1 LNWPLVELGEV
12 IDFIRGVTFKPGDL
26 VENFSNASIVVM
38 RTKNVQVAGLKV
50 DDLISIPKNLVRREE
65 QILKNGD
72 MLISSANSWALVG
85 KVSLINDLNYECTA
99 GGFISIVRPI
109 SRVVDSQ
116 YLYHW
121 ISAPKNQDAIRHCGR
136 QTTNISNLDVGR
148 FKTLKIPLPPL
159 AEQKR
164 IADILD
170 KADGMRRKRQ
180 QAIDLAD
187 EFLRATFLD
196 MFGDPFNN
204 IMGFPKMRLDSFGS
218 VFTGNTPPRSEKK
231 YYGDYID
238 WIKSNNIHESSLYV
252 SRAKEF
258 LSTEGAAI
266 GRRVPSGSI
275 LVTCI
280 AGSRDSIGNT
290 ALTDRPVAFN
300 QQINALV
307 PTDPNKT
314 LFIYQQLNL
323 HKELVRERSIGV
335 TTGQVNKTTFSSIEL
350 LDPPEEL
357 VVDFT
362 RRISQLNMLFHQFK
376 DSTRGINECFNSLQH
391 KAFAG
396 EL

>member
-1 LNWPLVELGEV
+1 MSWPLIRLKDCCEV
-12 IDFIRGVTFKPGDL
+12 VGGATPNRNIETYWNSRDIPWLTPKDISKLRHPILNDAPEYISQEGYDSCSTYLLPKGSVLLTSRAPIGNVAIAGRDICTNQGFKSLVPG
-26 VENFSNASIVVM
+26 
-38 RTKNVQVAGLKV
+38 
-50 DDLISIPKNLVRREE
+50 P
-65 QILKNGD
+65 
-72 MLISSANSWALVG
+72 
-85 KVSLINDLNYECTA
+85 DLNNR
-99 GGFISIVRPI
+99 F
-109 SRVVDSQ
+109 
-116 YLYHW
+116 LYHW
-121 ISAPKNQDAIRHCGR
+121 ITANSRSIAEMGRGATFKEISKAIVEEIR
-136 QTTNISNLDVGR
+136 
-148 FKTLKIPLPPL
+148 IPLPLL

-170 KADGMRRKRQ
+170 KADGIRRKRQ
-180 QAIDLAD
+180 QAMDLAE

-258 LSTEGAAI
+258 LSAEGAAI

-314 LFIYQQLNL
+314 LFIYHQLNL

-335 TTGQVNKTTFSSIEL
+335 TTRQVNKTTFSSIEL
-350 LDPPEEL
+350 LNPPEEM

>member
-1 LNWPLVELGEV
+1 
-12 IDFIRGVTFKPGDL
+12 
-26 VENFSNASIVVM
+26 
-38 RTKNVQVAGLKV
+38 
-50 DDLISIPKNLVRREE
+50 
-65 QILKNGD
+65 
-72 MLISSANSWALVG
+72 
-85 KVSLINDLNYECTA
+85 
-99 GGFISIVRPI
+99 
-109 SRVVDSQ
+109 
-116 YLYHW
+116 
-121 ISAPKNQDAIRHCGR
+121 
-136 QTTNISNLDVGR
+136 
-148 FKTLKIPLPPL
+148 
-159 AEQKR
+159 
-164 IADILD
+164 
-170 KADGMRRKRQ
+170 
-180 QAIDLAD
+180 
-187 EFLRATFLD
+187 
-196 MFGDPFNN
+196 
-204 IMGFPKMRLDSFGS
+204 
-218 VFTGNTPPRSEKK
+218 TGNTPPRSEKK

>member
-1 LNWPLVELGEV
+1 MGQAPVGSSYNRNDDGYALIAGAGDFGDFTPTPKKFSSAPTKISIVNDLILCIRATIGELNWSDKEYCLG
-12 IDFIRGVTFKPGDL
+12 RG
-26 VENFSNASIVVM
+26 
-38 RTKNVQVAGLKV
+38 VAGLRPDKALLNR
-50 DDLISIPKNLVRREE
+50 DYLWYYIK
-65 QILKNGD
+65 
-72 MLISSANSWALVG
+72 ANKSQLSEKG
-85 KVSLINDLNYECTA
+85 TGSTFKQVS
-99 GGFISIVRPI
+99 
-109 SRVVDSQ
+109 
-116 YLYHW
+116 
-121 ISAPKNQDAIRHCGR
+121 KAIIGEWE
-136 QTTNISNLDVGR
+136 
-148 FKTLKIPLPPL
+148 IPLPPL
-159 AEQKR
+159 PEQKR
-164 IADILD
+164 IAAILD
-170 KADGMRRKRQ
+170 KADGIRRKRQ

-187 EFLRATFLD
+187 EFLLATFLD

-218 VFTGNTPPRSEKK
+218 VFTGNTPSRSEKK

-258 LSTEGAAI
+258 LSAEGAAI
-266 GRRVPSGSI
+266 GRTVPSGSI

-280 AGSRDSIGNT
+280 AGSRDSIGNI

-307 PTDPNKT
+307 PNDTDKT

-323 HKELVRERSIGV
+323 HKELVRERAIGV

-350 LDPPEEL
+350 LDPPEEM

-362 RRISQLNMLFHQFK
+362 RRISQLNMLFPQFK